1 MSIKPYL
8 IQFLKYILVF
18 IILICIYLITLTLSG
33 LIPSEW
39 MKDDVTKSSEVL
51 NEEGEKKFIDLGYK
65 QESVFLFTD
74 ALMIN
79 TAYSVDSNTPL
90 ASSMLARKNYIP
102 GQTTEIY
109 IDSQYNLGASPNY
122 INKSNGDLYQTK
134 ELYGLMHGENITQSF
149 EYARYWHGYLVIL
162 RPLLAIISYSGIRI
176 VLLIVAIALIGVL
189 LFLIGKKINIQTA
202 VFFLIGLLAIH
213 IFYVTQSMNE
223 SIVILFGLASSIFIL
238 LKKDTKKNIGINFF
252 VIGSVTI
259 FIDLLT
265 EPLITLGL
273 PLIIYLLLM
282 QKQGSTL
289 KENIIDF
296 FKICIAWAIG
306 YGLTWFAK
314 WILVSLLYNRP
325 ILQIALEQ
333 ARFRSGEGSSN
344 SYTLGFVVDRNFNF
358 LSITIMQA
366 LTLFILIYAMIKI
379 IVNIKKKI
387 NIKDNLLQCIPF
399 ILTALLPIVW
409 YFALRQ
415 HSVIHAFFT
424 YRILI
429 ITLISLM
436 ILPDILFKKEK
447 EKT

>member
-1 MSIKPYL
+1 MNIKPYL

-33 LIPSEW
+33 LTPSEW
-39 MKDDVTKSSEVL
+39 MKDNVTKSSEVL
-51 NEEGEKKFIDLGYK
+51 YEEGEKKFIDLGYK
-65 QESVFLFTD
+65 EESIFLFTD

-79 TAYSVDSNTPL
+79 TAYSVDSSTPL
-90 ASSMLARKNYIP
+90 ASSLLARKNYIP
-102 GQTTEIY
+102 GQTEEVY
-109 IDSQYNLGASPNY
+109 IDSQYNLGASSQY
-122 INKSNGDLYQTK
+122 INQSNGDLYQTK
-134 ELYGLMHGENITQSF
+134 ELYGLMHGENITDSF

-162 RPLLAIISYSGIRI
+162 RPLLAIMSYSGIRI
-176 VLLIVAIALIGVL
+176 VLLILSIVLIGTL
-189 LFLIGKKINIQTA
+189 IFLIGKKINIQTA

-223 SIVILFGLASSIFIL
+223 SIVILFGLIASIFIL

-252 VIGSVTI
+252 VIGSITI
-259 FIDLLT
+259 FLDLLT

-282 QKQGSTL
+282 QKQGGSL

-306 YGLTWFAK
+306 YGLTWLVK
-314 WILVSLLYNRP
+314 WISVSVLYNRP
-325 ILQIALEQ
+325 LMQIAFEQ
-333 ARFRSGEGSSN
+333 ARFRSSDSN
-344 SYTLGFVVDRNFNF
+344 GNYSLGFVVERNFNF
-358 LSITIMQA
+358 MSNAIMQA
-366 LTLFILIYAMIKI
+366 LTLFILIYAMIKLI
-379 IVNIKKKI
+379 INLKKKI
-387 NIKDNLLQCIPF
+387 NIKENILKCIPF

-436 ILPDILFKKEK
+436 ILPDILFEREK